1 MSYGQP
7 LEYVCQQYGVPAH
20 IGRMVIACGQP
31 GIIVEDRGNYIGVA
45 LDSDPTKAV
54 NNYHPTHDVE
64 YLGMARQMPLKEW
77 EVLTGDFDWFQV
89 DYLIGDA
96 RHYVHRVYA
105 ETRSKAKYK
114 MFKDLEEVFD
124 SAEAMLCFKVRRA
137 R

>member
-1 MSYGQP
+1 MSYGQA

-20 IGRMVIACGQP
+20 IGRMAIACGQP
-31 GIIVEDRGNYIGVA
+31 GIIVEDRGNYIGVT

-54 NNYHPTHDVE
+54 NSYHPTHDVE

-114 MFKDLEEVFD
+114 VFKDLEEVFD

>member
-1 MSYGQP
+1 MP
-7 LEYVCQQYGVPAH
+7 IE
-20 IGRMVIACGQP
+20 
-31 GIIVEDRGNYIGVA
+31 GVA

-114 MFKDLEEVFD
+114 VFKDLEEVFD

>member
-1 MSYGQP
+1 
-7 LEYVCQQYGVPAH
+7 
-20 IGRMVIACGQP
+20 VIACGQP
-31 GIIVEDRGNYIGVA
+31 GIILEDRGNYIGVA

-105 ETRSKAKYK
+105 ETRSKAK
-114 MFKDLEEVFD
+114 
-124 SAEAMLCFKVRRA
+124 
-137 R
+137 